1 MIKNCEIFLYLLL
14 LNMETTKNKMNPF
27 AENFFKK
34 LSDYLD
40 TKIYFY
46 GSIQRNDYFPNSSD
60 IDADIFTD
68 NESSI
73 INKLQNFLGVKK
85 YEFKKFV
92 YRLHK
97 SKKMV
102 YGHKI
107 KYEDTNHN
115 FSTEISIYNEKTK
128 ELVLEEH
135 LSKMVLPFYISIS
148 LIILKTFYYKLN
160 ILPDNIYY
168 FFKKIIMN
176 YLVEGVD
183 VEFITTDMPTK

>member
-1 MIKNCEIFLYLLL
+1 
-14 LNMETTKNKMNPF
+14 
-27 AENFFKK
+27 
-34 LSDYLD
+34 
-40 TKIYFY
+40 
-46 GSIQRNDYFPNSSD
+46 
-60 IDADIFTD
+60 
-68 NESSI
+68 
-73 INKLQNFLGVKK
+73 
-85 YEFKKFV
+85 
-92 YRLHK
+92 
-97 SKKMV
+97 MV

-135 LSKMVLPFYISIS
+135 LSKIVLPFYISIS

>member
-1 MIKNCEIFLYLLL
+1 
-14 LNMETTKNKMNPF
+14 METTKNKMNPF
-27 AENFFKK
+27 AEKFFKK

-135 LSKMVLPFYISIS
+135 LSKIVLPFYISIS